1 MAITDT
7 YKLLSDEELVAKYHS
22 GDEKAADYL
31 IEKYKNLVRKNVRS
45 YYLAGADNEDLL
57 QEGMLGLFKAIR
69 DYNPDR
75 DALFMTFAS
84 LCIKAYKVH
93 NYKI

>member
-1 MAITDT
+1 M
-7 YKLLSDEELVAKYHS
+7 AKYHS

-57 QEGMLGLFKAIR
+57 AISNR
-69 DYNPDR
+69 LIEKNK
-75 DALFMTFAS
+75 
-84 LCIKAYKVH
+84 KAYEVLAK
-93 NYKI
+93 